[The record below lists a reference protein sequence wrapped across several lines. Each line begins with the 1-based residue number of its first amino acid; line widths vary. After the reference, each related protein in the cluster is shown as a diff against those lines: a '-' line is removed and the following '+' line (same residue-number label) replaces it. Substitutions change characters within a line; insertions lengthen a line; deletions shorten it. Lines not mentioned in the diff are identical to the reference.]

1 VVGNQIGNLIIDFS
15 LDLNLC
21 FKYPNGSCEPI
32 LNIYFSKKIQWY
44 MELFDPKSFEPYN
57 CFLKIWESIGYHN
70 PSLGLVKVQA
80 KNEARESHLMLLG
93 V

>member
-1 VVGNQIGNLIIDFS
+1 
-15 LDLNLC
+15 
-21 FKYPNGSCEPI
+21 
-32 LNIYFSKKIQWY
+32 

>member
-1 VVGNQIGNLIIDFS
+1 
-15 LDLNLC
+15 
-21 FKYPNGSCEPI
+21 
-32 LNIYFSKKIQWY
+32 
-44 MELFDPKSFEPYN
+44 MEKFDPKSFEPYN
-57 CFLKIWESIGYHN
+57 CLLKIWKSIGCHN